1 MAVPKQKPG
10 VGAPALMRPRRKR
23 PASAPPPNRLI
34 ARARR
39 KFLRAFPG
47 GFRDETYL
55 DWERDYKW
63 QAHLRWQE
71 NLSKATFRRLIDRKL
86 LTHDETIWVD
96 AYHGRVRAALTPLVD
111 PQTKAWLDRATASL
125 TGA

>member
-1 MAVPKQKPG
+1 MPRAQTRPVADKK
-10 VGAPALMRPRRKR
+10 APSRPFKTEGRAR
-23 PASAPPPNRLI
+23 PARQHAIPRPL

-63 QAHLRWQE
+63 NAHRRWRDV
-71 NLSKATFRRLIDRKL
+71 LSEATFRRMIDERQFEKS
-86 LTHDETIWVD
+86 
-96 AYHGRVRAALTPLVD
+96 
-111 PQTKAWLDRATASL
+111 ASL
-125 TGA
+125 AIGI